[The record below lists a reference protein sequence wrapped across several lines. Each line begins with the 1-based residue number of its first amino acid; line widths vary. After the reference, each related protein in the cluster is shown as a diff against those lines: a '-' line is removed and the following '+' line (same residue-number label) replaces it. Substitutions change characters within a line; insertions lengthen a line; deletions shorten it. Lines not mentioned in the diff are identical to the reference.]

1 MMVGVQDAPD
11 AGAGPADGADPAR
24 LDEDARRRRLDLLAA
39 HQRLTVPVAGI
50 GDAELDELID
60 LTDDVLRRERALARV
75 RDERERAAG
84 SQVVVRNALVL
95 GAGSA
100 LLLAVGPVTGW
111 WTAAGAALLWTAAI
125 AAVVVLAGH
134 ALGPPTGHAARR
146 RGSWT
151 VLAAGAAVLAV
162 APEWPPWWLRVAVV
176 AGLLVAVAL
185 FLLTF
190 GTRPARDGAGR
201 A

>member
-1 MMVGVQDAPD
+1 MVGVQDAPD
-11 AGAGPADGADPAR
+11 AGAGRADGADPAR

-39 HQRLTVPVAGI
+39 HQRLAVPVAGVD
-50 GDAELDELID
+50 DAQLDELID
-60 LTDDVLRRERALARV
+60 LTEDVLRREAAVARL

-95 GAGSA
+95 GAGAA

-111 WTAAGAALLWTAAI
+111 WSATGAALLWAAAI

-134 ALGPPTGHAARR
+134 ALGPPAGHASRR
-146 RGSWT
+146 TGSWV
-151 VLAAGAAVLAV
+151 VLAAGVAVVAV
-162 APEWPPWWLRVAVV
+162 APEWPPWWLRAVLVAALV
-176 AGLLVAVAL
+176 AAVAL

-190 GTRPARDGAGR
+190 GAPRARDGAGR
-201 A
+201 R

>member
-1 MMVGVQDAPD
+1 MQDA
-11 AGAGPADGADPAR
+11 ADQGADPAR
-24 LDEDARRRRLDLLAA
+24 LDEDARRRRLELLAA
-39 HQRLTVPVAGI
+39 HQRLTVPVAGVA
-50 GDAELDELID
+50 DPELDALID
-60 LTDDVLRRERALARV
+60 LTEDVLRREEAAARV

-111 WTAAGAALLWTAAI
+111 WSVTGTALLWTAAV

-134 ALGPPTGHAARR
+134 ALGPPVGHAARR
-146 RGSWT
+146 TGSRV
-151 VLAAGAAVLAV
+151 VLVAGAAVVAV
-162 APEWPPWWLRVAVV
+162 APEWPPWWLRAVLV
-176 AGLLVAVAL
+176 GVLVVAVAL

-190 GTRPARDGAGR
+190 GTRRARDGTGR